1 MSAADYLRGHAV
13 KVISDKAVVRKIS
26 LPENGRTICISDIH
40 GAFDAFRA
48 LLDKINFS
56 ENDTLILLGDFY
68 TKGRQGR
75 ETLEYI
81 MEQGALPNV
90 YALRGNCD
98 WVEPWA
104 DAAQRTWLEALP
116 HILESDEFIFVHG
129 GIGPGELTEQRAIE
143 CMKNDAWLDKC
154 GAFDRWVVTGHWP
167 TMNYANLPRS
177 RAARISSVNSAELSS
192 TCDGVFSCDPVIDA
206 ARRVIAIDGGMVVKP
221 WGQLN
226 AFIIERGGFSFE
238 AVDFMPIIT
247 AEKDQ
252 SASENP
258 HTITY
263 NDRFIKEVPDDGEPG
278 AEFAKYL
285 HLATGKTIEL
295 PRDDAWRDEKGR
307 LCNGNGTDYRLPVR
321 AGDKMSLLREYGD
334 RLFVKKDGQIGWV
347 FK

>member
-1 MSAADYLRGHAV
+1 M
-13 KVISDKAVVRKIS
+13 RKIS

-40 GAFDAFRA
+40 GAYDAFRA

-56 ENDTLILLGDFY
+56 ENDTLILLGDLY
-68 TKGRQGR
+68 TKGKQGR

-81 MEQGALPNV
+81 MEQCALPNV

-104 DAAQRTWLEALP
+104 DANQRAWLEALP

-154 GAFDRWVVTGHWP
+154 GAFDRWVITGHWP
-167 TMNYANLPRS
+167 TVNYANTPRAS
-177 RAARISSVNSAELSS
+177 AARISSVNSAELSS
-192 TCDGVFSCDPVIDA
+192 TCDGVFSCDPVIDG

-252 SASENP
+252 MASENP
-258 HTITY
+258 LTITW
-263 NDRFIKEVPDDGEPG
+263 NDRFIEELPDGIGPSARIDNGAPDGARPN
-278 AEFAKYL
+278 AEFGKYL
-285 HLATGKTIEL
+285 HLATGRTIEL
-295 PRDDAWRDEKGR
+295 PRDQVWRDKNGR
-307 LCNGNGTDYRLPVR
+307 LCDANGTDYRLPVR